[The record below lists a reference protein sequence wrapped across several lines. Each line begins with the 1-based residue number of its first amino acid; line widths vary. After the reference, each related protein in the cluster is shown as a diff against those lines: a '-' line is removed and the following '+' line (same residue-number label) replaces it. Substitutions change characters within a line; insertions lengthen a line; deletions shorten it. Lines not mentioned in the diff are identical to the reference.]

1 MSLWPQQLVEMMPT
15 IQVRGGSHL
24 LGIDANDS
32 GGDRF
37 TNTCGACDVNHLSCV
52 HGGVQDSDGDR
63 LTNTCPMWIPSG
75 VHGGAACEV
84 ADHRQDGGTCTES
97 HVFDSKEAQASVH
110 CTLLMD
116 SEAND
121 AMPQVY
127 DDVHLCSS

>member
-52 HGGVQDSDGDR
+52 HGGVQVSEVLEALEACVWHQLYLR
-63 LTNTCPMWIPSG
+63 TW
-75 VHGGAACEV
+75 HGLPAI
-84 ADHRQDGGTCTES
+84 R
-97 HVFDSKEAQASVH
+97 
-110 CTLLMD
+110 
-116 SEAND
+116 
-121 AMPQVY
+121 
-127 DDVHLCSS
+127 

>member
-75 VHGGAACEV
+75 VHGGARV
-84 ADHRQDGGTCTES
+84 ASAVPDGVAWTCRR
-97 HVFDSKEAQASVH
+97 
-110 CTLLMD
+110 
-116 SEAND
+116 SE
-121 AMPQVY
+121 MFE
-127 DDVHLCSS
+127 

>member
-52 HGGVQDSDGDR
+52 HGGVQVSEVLEALCKR
-63 LTNTCPMWIPSG
+63 
-75 VHGGAACEV
+75 AC
-84 ADHRQDGGTCTES
+84 GISCT
-97 HVFDSKEAQASVH
+97 
-110 CTLLMD
+110 
-116 SEAND
+116 
-121 AMPQVY
+121 
-127 DDVHLCSS
+127 